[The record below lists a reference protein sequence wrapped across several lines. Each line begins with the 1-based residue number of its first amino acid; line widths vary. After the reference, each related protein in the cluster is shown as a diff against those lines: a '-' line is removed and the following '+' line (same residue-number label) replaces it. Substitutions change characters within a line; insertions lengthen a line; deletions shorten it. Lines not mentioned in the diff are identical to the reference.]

1 MKINEVEMRT
11 KQEVMDIAVGEYDAA
26 HDEAGMLWDNFEK
39 ETDEE
44 KKEDL
49 ADIATQYQAYYFRQ
63 NILKHEGLGIQ
74 AIHYAKEDPSFR
86 LQWEEMFKPDL
97 DFSDWND
104 DNE

>member
-44 KKEDL
+44 KKDDDGEQVKVSDAFL
-49 ADIATQYQAYYFRQ
+49 NLGMQKPSYEKDQQ
-63 NILKHEGLGIQ
+63 NAEK
-74 AIHYAKEDPSFR
+74 
-86 LQWEEMFKPDL
+86 
-97 DFSDWND
+97 
-104 DNE
+104 